1 MAEVCVVDGR
11 SALPAACKVSLA
23 FAWRLVPDDRS
34 GAMIAWTRREPRPEF
49 PASFGGGVGDLAWGA
64 NVAIA
69 ETDVDK
75 EAIDWFIGGHLASAF
90 KAFHGTPLR
99 VEKA

>member
-1 MAEVCVVDGR
+1 
-11 SALPAACKVSLA
+11 
-23 FAWRLVPDDRS
+23 
-34 GAMIAWTRREPRPEF
+34 MIAWTRREPSPEF
-49 PASFGGGVGDLAWGA
+49 RATYGRQGGGVGGLAWGA

-75 EAIDWFIGGHLASAF
+75 EAIDRFIGGHLASAF